1 MDIAHS
7 DTLKLDARVIGDRID
22 SLLPYDC
29 RGDKNKPRLQDLFKR
44 AGVEEARVIERA
56 VDKGIVPKW
65 EDLLAIAKCFNVSMD
80 YLLGRTTVP
89 AIAQPCTNRIDSAIK
104 TIAEYTKQ
112 SYDDV
117 CEQLGISEDEIL
129 NY

>member
-56 VDKGIVPKW
+56 VDKGIIPKW
-65 EDLLAIAKCFNVSMD
+65 EDLFAIAGYFNVSMD

-89 AIAQPCTNRIDSAIK
+89 AIAQPCANRIDSAIK

-112 SYDDV
+112 SYEDI
-117 CEQLGISEDEIL
+117 CEQLGISEDEIM

>member
-1 MDIAHS
+1 M
-7 DTLKLDARVIGDRID
+7 
-22 SLLPYDC
+22 
-29 RGDKNKPRLQDLFKR
+29 QDLFKR

-65 EDLLAIAKCFNVSMD
+65 EDLFAIARYFNVSMD

-89 AIAQPCTNRIDSAIK
+89 AIAQPCANRIDSAIK

>member
-1 MDIAHS
+1 MDVTHS
-7 DTLKLDARVIGDRID
+7 GTLKLDARVIGNRID

-29 RGDKNKPRLQDLFKR
+29 RGDKNKLRLQDLFKR
-44 AGVEEARVIERA
+44 VGVEEARVIERA

-65 EDLLAIAKCFNVSMD
+65 EDLFAIAGYFNVSMD
-80 YLLGRTTVP
+80 YLLGRTTVL
-89 AIAQPCTNRIDSAIK
+89 AIAQPCANRIDSAIK

-112 SYDDV
+112 SYEDI
-117 CEQLGISEDEIL
+117 CEQLGISEDEIM

>member
-65 EDLLAIAKCFNVSMD
+65 EDLFAIAGYFNVSMD

-89 AIAQPCTNRIDSAIK
+89 AIAQPCANRIDSAIK

-112 SYDDV
+112 SYEDI
-117 CEQLGISEDEIL
+117 CE
-129 NY
+129 